1 MVERLSIEKLREI
14 DAAAEKFH
22 DDIFGNSTE
31 YIKLDDFLKQQ
42 GIEINYI
49 VDIGGIDGYLQW
61 NYDTNAPTIVINIT
75 NAPVR
80 QRFTMA
86 HELGHLVLDW
96 GWNLK
101 KEVSYK
107 PDYLDTVLSYRGKI
121 YDEKEQ
127 KADEFAAA
135 FLIPKTKLGNLI
147 NEFKVKYRKEI
158 ENQEYD
164 YDWLVNQLIDQVS
177 YTYNVAKATARLR
190 LKNYLRQVT
199 SE

>member
-1 MVERLSIEKLREI
+1 MVEQLSIEKLREI

-22 DDIFGNSTE
+22 DDIFDGSTE
-31 YIKLDDFLKQQ
+31 YKKLDDFLKQQ

-61 NYDTNAPTIVINIT
+61 NYDINAPTIVINIT

-107 PDYLDTVLSYRGKI
+107 PDYLDNVISYRGKI
-121 YDEKEQ
+121 YDEIEQ

-147 NEFKVKYRKEI
+147 NEFKVEYRKEI